1 MLKYLLYLAF
11 INLFFSFGI
20 HASELTINSNV
31 LEVDRNNKISIFVG
45 NVYAYNQDIKIWSE
59 KISVKF
65 KNNEK
70 EIEEL
75 NAENKVKIINKGI
88 TATGEIAIYDPN
100 KNILNMYGNVEVI
113 ENNNFVKCEELFLD
127 LNNSTSIMK
136 SSSFKRVEAIIINE

>member
-1 MLKYLLYLAF
+1 MLKYLVYIAF
-11 INLFFSFGI
+11 INFFFSFGI

-31 LEVDRNNKISIFVG
+31 LEVDRDNKISIFSG

-65 KNNEK
+65 KDNEK

-88 TATGEIAIYDPN
+88 TATGKIAVYDPN

-127 LNNSTSIMK
+127 LKNSISIMK
-136 SSSFKRVEAIIINE
+136 SSSIKRVEAIIINE

>member
-1 MLKYLLYLAF
+1 MLKYLVYIAF
-11 INLFFSFGI
+11 INFFFFFGI

-70 EIEEL
+70 EIE
-75 NAENKVKIINKGI
+75 
-88 TATGEIAIYDPN
+88 
-100 KNILNMYGNVEVI
+100 
-113 ENNNFVKCEELFLD
+113 
-127 LNNSTSIMK
+127 
-136 SSSFKRVEAIIINE
+136 

>member
-59 KISVKF
+59 KISVKI